1 MAYFW
6 EDKIAD
12 VTYTNAELDT
22 VKILW
27 KDEGDVYREHYLK
40 VDEEDEQFQA
50 LLEVT
55 SYEDIEGRTKAA
67 NDIVRQ
73 EFKDAF
79 DRYAERTNM
88 YSNIGNDGTDGDP
101 FMDYYQFFHFFNDY
115 DVDDAEH
122 KERLFGLKLYI
133 FDQEYVKD
141 SETSERSKE
150 AKTTVRKALKPIQAL
165 AAAELFRN
173 EDAEIHKDEE
183 GNIIGVFVPFT

>member
-12 VTYTNAELDT
+12 CVYTNPELDT

-27 KDEGDVYREHYLK
+27 KDENDIYREHYLA

-55 SYEDIEGRTKAA
+55 SYEDIETRTKTA

-79 DRYAERTNM
+79 DRYAERTGL
-88 YSNIGNDGTDGDP
+88 YTGAGDDPAAKDAELFRFFSN
-101 FMDYYQFFHFFNDY
+101 FDYES
-115 DVDDAEH
+115 AEH
-122 KERLFGLKLYI
+122 KERLFSLKLSV
-133 FDQEYVKD
+133 FEQNVVKD
-141 SETSERSKE
+141 ADTSDNSK
-150 AKTTVRKALKPIQAL
+150 KTKTAIRKSTDPIQIL
-165 AAAELFRN
+165 SLLQSFRN
-173 EDAEIHKDEE
+173 EKSEIKTDDE
-183 GNIIGVFVPFT
+183 GNVIGVYVSFE